1 MTDSRPSRPKGVLVG
16 AVAGRGQPG
25 FDRVA
30 WVALLALAF
39 LLGAA
44 SGAYIVGRPSGPE
57 ASPRPETVIV
67 RAGTLGRTVRT
78 RATAEWPV
86 ASRLYAPSSGIVTEA
101 VAAPGLLQAGDVPMR
116 IGERPLVVVPGEVP
130 AYRPL
135 EEGASG
141 RDVAALQRYL
151 GRAGFVVDP
160 VLDAFTAVTAAAVRE
175 WQRSLGLP
183 ATGVVLLGDVL
194 FVPPAALG
202 VPTRWAGE
210 VAAGAPLAA
219 GTPIIEVL
227 SEEPVLS
234 MELGQAPPS
243 DLVPGLE
250 GEATFPGGARRGV
263 RLASLEAIAGRVVA
277 RLAPSS
283 ESLCRPAECLEL
295 VPVGGS
301 TDIVVDWVIV
311 PETTGPMVPVAALQ
325 SDAAGSAFVQLPD
338 GSRHPVSVR
347 VVSGGMAIVSGLEV
361 GESIVLP

>member
-1 MTDSRPSRPKGVLVG
+1 M
-16 AVAGRGQPG
+16 VA
-25 FDRVA
+25 FV
-30 WVALLALAF
+30 V
-39 LLGAA
+39 GAA
-44 SGAYIVGRPSGPE
+44 SGSYIAARPARPE
-57 ASPRPETVIV
+57 ASPSPETVTV
-67 RAGTLGRTVRT
+67 RAGTLGRTVRM
-78 RATAEWPV
+78 RATAEWSV
-86 ASRLYAPSSGIVTEA
+86 VGRLFAPTGGTVTEA
-101 VAAPGLLQAGDVPMR
+101 VETPGLLKPGDVPLR
-116 IGERPLVVVPGEVP
+116 IDERPLVIVPGEIP
-130 AYRPL
+130 AYRRL

-141 RDVAALQRYL
+141 RDVAALQRHL
-151 GRAGFVVDP
+151 AAAGFVVDP
-160 VLDAFTAVTAAAVRE
+160 VLDAFTAVTAAAVRQ

-194 FVPPAALG
+194 FVPPAFLG
-202 VPTRWAGE
+202 VPTRWVGE

-227 SEEPVLS
+227 SEGPVLS
-234 MELGQAPPS
+234 MEVGQTPPS
-243 DLVPGLE
+243 DLVPGVE
-250 GEATFPGGARRGV
+250 GEATFPGGARHGV
-263 RLASLEAIAGRVVA
+263 KLASLETIAGRVVA
-277 RLAPSS
+277 RLTPAS

-361 GESIVLP
+361 GETVVLP